1 MLRTQ
6 LKDRECGVTG
16 ATSQVSRVRPAGTV
30 MPINFVRRCR
40 CELAHDFAFFIRTD
54 EGNEVFE
61 HRAFLHEGA
70 SLDHVG
76 FRLDQATH
84 STTNYTTQLL
94 HRKLTIGARLAFK
107 QAPQFRI
114 ALVATRPLVGCFAT
128 SV

>member
-1 MLRTQ
+1 
-6 LKDRECGVTG
+6 
-16 ATSQVSRVRPAGTV
+16 
-30 MPINFVRRCR
+30 MPIDFGRRCR
-40 CELAHDFAFFIRTD
+40 CELTHDFAFFIRTD

-94 HRKLTIGARLAFK
+94 HRELTIGERLASSKRCSFELRSLQLAHWWDASPRACK
-107 QAPQFRI
+107 RSYTSEKVSEKI
-114 ALVATRPLVGCFAT
+114 AVRTTVAIKTQTKG
-128 SV
+128 